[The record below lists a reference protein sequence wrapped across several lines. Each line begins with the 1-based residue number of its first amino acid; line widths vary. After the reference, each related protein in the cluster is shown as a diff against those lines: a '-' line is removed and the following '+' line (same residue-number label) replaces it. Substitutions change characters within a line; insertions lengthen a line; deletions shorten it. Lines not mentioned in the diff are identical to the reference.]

1 MSILIDST
9 TEVCSSV
16 AVATDW
22 FMPSISP
29 MRWVTLFRR
38 SPARLAI
45 STLSRLWRWLS
56 LMVVTES
63 RAPTCSS
70 SIIVCTCCA
79 DSWVRWAKLRTSSAT
94 TAKPR
99 PASPAR
105 AASIAALSAS
115 RLVCWEMLV
124 ITSRIWPIFTVLL
137 LSASILVLE
146 VLIMLDNCV
155 IALILRSTTCWPSSA
170 RCRASLA

>member
-1 MSILIDST
+1 M
-9 TEVCSSV
+9 

-29 MRWVTLFRR
+29 MRRVTLPRR
-38 SPARLAI
+38 SPAWLAI
-45 STLSRLWRWLS
+45 STLSWLWRWLWP
-56 LMVVTES
+56 MVSTDS

-70 SIIVCTCCA
+70 SIMFCTCCA
-79 DSWVRWAKLRTSSAT
+79 DSWVRCARLRTSSAT

-115 RLVCWEMLV
+115 RLVCCEMLV
-124 ITSRIWPIFTVLL
+124 ITSRIWPMFTVLL
-137 LSASILVLE
+137 LSVSMCELD
-146 VLIMLDNCV
+146 VLIRSDRRF
-155 IALILRSTTCWPSSA
+155 IAAMLRSTTCWPSSA
-170 RCRASLA
+170 R

>member
-1 MSILIDST
+1 MSTLIDST
-9 TEVCSSV
+9 TAVCSSV

-29 MRWVTLFRR
+29 IRSVTLFRR

-45 STLSRLWRWLS
+45 STLSWLWRWLS
-56 LMVVTES
+56 LMVLTDS

-70 SIIVCTCCA
+70 SIMVCTCCA
-79 DSWVRWAKLRTSSAT
+79 DSCVRCARLRTSSAT

-115 RLVCWEMLV
+115 KLVCWEMLV
-124 ITSRIWPIFTVLL
+124 ITSRICPMFTVLL
-137 LSASILVLE
+137 LSDSILVLE
-146 VLIMLDNCV
+146 ALSMLD
-155 IALILRSTTCWPSSA
+155 S
-170 RCRASLA
+170 